1 MGSKS
6 DKTQT
11 QEASPWGGQQPFL
24 QDIFR
29 QAQGQF
35 QAGPQQYYPGQTV
48 APFSPQTQMAM
59 DMTTQRAMGGD
70 PSQQAFGNY
79 LTGALNQ
86 QNLNPYQIAQGFQG
100 AAGGMP
106 MAQQM
111 LAGAGQ
117 PGGGQGAGVE
127 AIGLPEASQFAGG
140 AVGPYAQQ
148 LQGMTGYGTLG
159 EAGQFFDQPGAL
171 PAALQESAG
180 QLGATAGGQYLG
192 SNPYLDQMYTTGAN
206 RIQEQFAEDILPQI
220 QGQFGAAGRTGSG
233 AQALMQGR
241 AAGDVAGEL
250 AGLYGDIYAPAYEA
264 ERGRQEQAT
273 QALGNLGLGSGQLD
287 LSQRGTAADLYT
299 GERGLGQQAAQ
310 AAGQLG
316 LGGGQLAADLYG
328 MGLQG
333 DISRGGQQI
342 QAGQALG
349 QLGLGGLE
357 GMGGLYGDIGQQ
369 QFRAGTLTPTYQ
381 GMQYGD
387 IDRLMGVG
395 GQTEDQTQ
403 RLMQAAM
410 DRWNFA
416 QQAPGQALGQYSN
429 LIYGLPSGYGT
440 ETTTAP
446 GGSRVAG
453 GVGGAMAGGAA
464 LGPWGALGGGLL
476 GMMG

>member
-48 APFSPQTQMAM
+48 APFSPQTQMGM

-86 QNLNPYQIAQGFQG
+86 PNLNPYQIAQGYQG
-100 AAGGMP
+100 AAGGIP
-106 MAQQM
+106 AAQQM
-111 LAGAGQ
+111 LGETGAGAM
-117 PGGGQGAGVE
+117 
-127 AIGLPEASQFAGG
+127 GLPEAAQFAGG

-159 EAGQFFDQPGAL
+159 EAGQFFDQPSAT
-171 PAALQESAG
+171 PAALPGAAA

-192 SNPYLDQMYTTGAN
+192 SNPYLDQMYETGAG

-273 QALGNLGLGSGQLD
+273 QQLGQLGLGAGELGLGQR
-287 LSQRGTAADLYT
+287 QAAGNLYT
-299 GERGLGQQAAQ
+299 GERQLGQQAAQ
-310 AAGQLG
+310 QAGQLG

-328 MGLQG
+328 TGLQG
-333 DISRGGQQI
+333 QI

-369 QFRAGTLTPTYQ
+369 QFRAGTLAPTYQ

-403 RLMQAAM
+403 RLMQDAM
-410 DRWNFA
+410 ERWNFA

-429 LIYGLPSGYGT
+429 LIYGLPSGYGS